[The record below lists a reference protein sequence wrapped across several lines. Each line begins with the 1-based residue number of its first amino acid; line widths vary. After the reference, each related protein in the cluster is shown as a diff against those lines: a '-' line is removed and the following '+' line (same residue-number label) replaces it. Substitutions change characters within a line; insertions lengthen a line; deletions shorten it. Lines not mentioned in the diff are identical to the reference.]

1 MSTITPPARP
11 GANSK
16 HRRHV
21 GGDRRG
27 NRRSFSQR
35 VGRSGL
41 MEKYDEFGPTKLM
54 RVTIIRPSGYATGEL
69 IAASVRYRRDPRVR
83 TGEILTYRGRQSRS

>member
-1 MSTITPPARP
+1 
-11 GANSK
+11 
-16 HRRHV
+16 
-21 GGDRRG
+21 
-27 NRRSFSQR
+27 
-35 VGRSGL
+35 

-83 TGEILTYRGRQSRS
+83 TGEILTYRRRQSRS